1 MNECE
6 VQPGQAQHIT
16 TSARDKYTQPPL
28 GVLGLLGDAAPS
40 SGSPAAL
47 FHRWLCGGGPGVRSR
62 LAYRSAY
69 PAAYSCLSRAKVH
82 PGGQAQHIMIS
93 VRDKRTHAF
102 LRAQVLMAPC
112 AASVIIDTP
121 WDKYT
126 PTSHLA
132 PRTCH
137 LLPSTLVLPHTS
149 YLHLRTA
156 QSLASLII
164 LLILE
169 LIHAYLG

>member
-1 MNECE
+1 
-6 VQPGQAQHIT
+6 
-16 TSARDKYTQPPL
+16 
-28 GVLGLLGDAAPS
+28 
-40 SGSPAAL
+40 
-47 FHRWLCGGGPGVRSR
+47 
-62 LAYRSAY
+62 
-69 PAAYSCLSRAKVH
+69 
-82 PGGQAQHIMIS
+82 MIS

-156 QSLASLII
+156 QSLASLIA
-164 LLILE
+164 LLILA
-169 LIHAYLG
+169 LIHAYLGPGSK

>member
-1 MNECE
+1 
-6 VQPGQAQHIT
+6 
-16 TSARDKYTQPPL
+16 
-28 GVLGLLGDAAPS
+28 
-40 SGSPAAL
+40 
-47 FHRWLCGGGPGVRSR
+47 
-62 LAYRSAY
+62 
-69 PAAYSCLSRAKVH
+69 
-82 PGGQAQHIMIS
+82 MIS